1 MRARR
6 PREQAL
12 ECKKARSI
20 AHFFST
26 QELLG
31 SCTQVGDGLPD
42 LPPIDKIYCTIDRK
56 YWTTRVRPPNFFDM
70 KHHAELES
78 EWRTARVTR
87 DFRVCSPCRVLDFRV
102 WLQSRQTS
110 RQDADENFG
119 LASVCRVAF
128 RRLFGHCFGGLPA
141 PCGNLLF
148 CFGYTARGLRFPSKS
163 FLQEPEKICRDPP

>member
-1 MRARR
+1 M
-6 PREQAL
+6 
-12 ECKKARSI
+12 
-20 AHFFST
+20 
-26 QELLG
+26 
-31 SCTQVGDGLPD
+31 GDGLPD

-78 EWRTARVTR
+78 EWGTARVTR
-87 DFRVCSPCRVLDFRV
+87 DRGESHATSECALLAEFFIFECRCNRGKL
-102 WLQSRQTS
+102 L

-119 LASVCRVAF
+119 FASVYRVAF

-148 CFGYTARGLRFPSKS
+148 CFGYTARGSHGFPQNIFCKYAG
-163 FLQEPEKICRDPP
+163 KICRDPS